1 MYSQVLCIL
10 GVLRVTAVR
19 ASRYSVYPGTPVCSA
34 FTPPQSSPSLPGF
47 VSLLSP
53 EPKMR

>member
-10 GVLRVTAVR
+10 GVLRVTAVQ